1 MIGQEIVYKT
11 LSELNIQIE
20 YYQSPEDF
28 SNEDDGEFWNKIDAT
43 RCKNL
48 FTRNH
53 KGNKHF
59 LIISDYYRD
68 VEIKVLEQKF
78 KKGKISFASQKRI
91 DKWIK
96 GTIGAIS
103 VFSLLNDIDNHVEV
117 FIDKSLKDKKRLTFL
132 PNELNAILA
141 ISFDD
146 FIKVLDFAG
155 NKYEFIDLL
164 TLQNDNDK
172 S

>member
-11 LSELNIQIE
+11 LEELSISFE

-28 SNEDDGEFWNKIDAT
+28 SDEDDGAFWKEINAT

-48 FTRNH
+48 FMRNH
-53 KGNKHF
+53 KGDRHF
-59 LIISDYYRD
+59 LVISDFYRKID
-68 VEIKVLEQKF
+68 VKILEQKF

-96 GTIGAIS
+96 GKIGAIS
-103 VFSLLNDIDNHVEV
+103 VFSLLNDSENHVEV
-117 FIDKSLKDKKRLTFL
+117 FIDESLKDKAKLTFL
-132 PNELNAILA
+132 PNELNALLA

-146 FIKVLDFAG
+146 FLKLLEQSG
-155 NKYEFIDLL
+155 NKYEFLSL
-164 TLQNDNDK
+164 